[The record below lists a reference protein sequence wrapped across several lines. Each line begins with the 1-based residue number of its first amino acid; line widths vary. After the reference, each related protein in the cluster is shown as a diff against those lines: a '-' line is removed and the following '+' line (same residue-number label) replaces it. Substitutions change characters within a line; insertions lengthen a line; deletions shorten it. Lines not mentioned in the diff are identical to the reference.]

1 MKIVTVMPLK
11 KGIFKEE
18 LTYFTAQEISLGSI
32 VNIPVR
38 NKKILGLVISV
49 EDARDAKSNIK
60 GMDFNLKKIDEVKEQ
75 IIFQKEYIESTF
87 LSSKYFVSK
96 KILALYHSSLL

>member
-11 KGIFKEE
+11 KGVFKEE

-49 EDARDAKSNIK
+49 EDARNAKSDIK
-60 GMDFNLKKIDEVKEQ
+60 DMNFNLKKIE
-75 IIFQKEYIESTF
+75 IFFILYF
-87 LSSKYFVSK
+87 L
-96 KILALYHSSLL
+96 